1 MKIKQRNGNMKTNQ
15 QIETEVVLSMMEAIR
30 ALEQQLA
37 DAKKRITD
45 MELII
50 ANQRTAIKELQ

>member
-1 MKIKQRNGNMKTNQ
+1 MKTNQ

-30 ALEQQLA
+30 ALEQQLS

-50 ANQRTAIKELQ
+50 ANQRAAIKELQ